1 MKTDYNAYYFTQG
14 PVGEYF
20 NEKGNSLRKAFLKA
34 PLKFKR
40 VSSHF
45 SNSRMHPVLKIR
57 RPYHGVD
64 YEAAKKLVENK
75 GIITA
80 DLQAD
85 LDKVDAAGIPTDIVF
100 EQGPKYVG
108 L

>member
-1 MKTDYNAYYFTQG
+1 MKVASQDLTALILMIQG
-14 PVGEYF
+14 EG
-20 NEKGNSLRKAFLKA
+20 
-34 PLKFKR
+34 
-40 VSSHF
+40 
-45 SNSRMHPVLKIR
+45 
-57 RPYHGVD
+57 D